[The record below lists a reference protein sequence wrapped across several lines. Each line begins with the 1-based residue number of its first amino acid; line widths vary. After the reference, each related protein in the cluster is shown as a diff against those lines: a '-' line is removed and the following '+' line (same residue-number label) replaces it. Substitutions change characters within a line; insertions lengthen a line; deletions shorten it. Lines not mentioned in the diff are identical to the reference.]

1 MRRHGWALVAMLP
14 FITGFEGSQ
23 AREALDLAF
32 HNLYG
37 ADVLAAVE
45 LVVSARP
52 SQEVRVEFAYGRKR
66 TPEGTRTLL
75 YSRSG
80 DRRSPR
86 ALLVQRPGGNDRI
99 YLSEGTQGAVRP
111 LPAGNHTWPL
121 FGSHFNYDDF
131 RTHSADEY
139 RIEVLGSDQ
148 VQGEPCQ
155 VLRLRPIRGPYT
167 MLVMWISTDRP
178 VIVRADYFDRKGL
191 FKRYRMALEHL
202 EQHFE
207 WWVPMQ
213 DEMLDLRTGLR
224 TTRRI
229 RNIMVDS
236 YLGDEV
242 FSLRQLARGRMP
254 RF

>member
-1 MRRHGWALVAMLP
+1 MRRHGWTLLVMLP
-14 FITGFEGSQ
+14 FITGFDGSR

-45 LVVSARP
+45 LVISAP
-52 SQEVRVEFAYGRKR
+52 SENVRVEFAYGRKR

-75 YSRSG
+75 YSQSG

-86 ALLVQRPGGNDRI
+86 ALLVQRPGGSDRI

-111 LPAGNHTWPL
+111 LAAGNHTWPL

-139 RIEVLGSDQ
+139 RIEVLGPDRL
-148 VQGEPCQ
+148 QGEPCQ
-155 VLRLRPIRGPYT
+155 VLRLRPVVGPYS
-167 MLVMWISTDRP
+167 MVVMWLSTERP

-191 FKRYRMALEHL
+191 FKRYRLALEHL

-207 WWVPMQ
+207 WWVPMK
-213 DEMLDLRTGLR
+213 DEMLNLRTGRR
-224 TTRRI
+224 TTRQI

-242 FSLRQLARGRMP
+242 FSLRHLARGRMP